1 MNALTAPRAPHVVRH
16 DRPTGLAPR
25 VRLAWSQFIAALA
38 SAQRPAPMVRAV
50 LQTYVRYHGID
61 LEDFYVPLGFF
72 RSFRELHGRAIRPGA
87 RRISA
92 DSLAVFPSDGFVLAT
107 GEVHAGR
114 VMQVKGMEYDL
125 ASLLGPGGGEKAAR
139 FDGGRF
145 INLYLPVHSYHR
157 WCSPIDGRLVT
168 QTHICGDRLSLGLRS
183 LAWRRDVYVTNER
196 LVQDMEGAD
205 FALTLVA
212 VGGIAASH
220 ITSRHALDTA
230 AAVPCR
236 KGDEL
241 GAFWLGST
249 IVILL
254 PRAAQPV
261 TLQPH
266 QRVLLGE
273 SLVPPHK
280 TTESGQKR

>member
-1 MNALTAPRAPHVVRH
+1 MNTLTAPRAPHVVRH
-16 DRPTGLAPR
+16 DRPAGLAPLA
-25 VRLAWSQFIAALA
+25 RLVWSQLIAALA

-61 LEDFYVPLGFF
+61 LQDFHVPPGFF
-72 RSFRELHGRAIRPGA
+72 RSFRELHGRALRPGA

-92 DSLAVFPSDGFVLAT
+92 DSRAVFPSDGFVLAT
-107 GEVHAGR
+107 GEVNAGR

-125 ASLLGPGGGEKAAR
+125 ASLLGNEGGEKAIR

-157 WCSPIDGRLVT
+157 WCSPIDGKLLG

-183 LAWRRDVYVTNER
+183 LARRRDVYVTNER
-196 LVQDMEGAD
+196 LVQEMEGAD

-220 ITSRHALDTA
+220 ITSRHALDSA
-230 AAVPCR
+230 ASVPCR

-261 TLQPH
+261 ALQPH
-266 QRVLLGE
+266 QRILLGE
-273 SLVPPHK
+273 PLVPQLK
-280 TTESGQKR
+280 TVEGGQKR